1 MCASY
6 GLDPRYSD
14 KEWQAVVD
22 HAVLDALRGWA
33 DGNHGETI
41 RPTGIRLRNLNPI
54 IRDVARPLD
63 LAWWGYLVDGKV
75 APFPSINSRS
85 DRLSRGRGPL
95 PERAIV
101 PASYW
106 REMQKPQKLWHHLA
120 LPDDELLGLAAVV
133 RPGRTDDGSEFVCY
147 SLVMQP
153 AAAHIEDVHD
163 RMPLLVAPGFADEW
177 LTSSA
182 PAGELLDAAAAAAV
196 PLSEHVIARP
206 QGLRAGAAPLF

>member
-22 HAVLDALRGWA
+22 HRILDELRTWAVE
-33 DGNHGETI
+33 NHSETI
-41 RPTGIRLRNLNPI
+41 KPTGIRLRNLNPI
-54 IRDVARPLD
+54 IRDIAGQLD

-85 DRLSRGRGPL
+85 ERLARGRGPL
-95 PERAIV
+95 PQRAIV

-106 REMQKPQKLWHHLA
+106 REMQKPSRAWHHLA
-120 LPDDELLGLAAVV
+120 LPDAELLGLAALV
-133 RPGRTDDGSEFVCY
+133 RPGRTDDGTDFVCY

-153 AAAHIEDVHD
+153 AARHIEDVHD
-163 RMPLLVAPGFADEW
+163 RMPLLIPSVFAEEW
-177 LTSSA
+177 LASTA
-182 PAGELLDAAAAAAV
+182 PAGELLDAAAAAAA
-196 PLSEHVIARP
+196 PLSERVIAHP
-206 QGLRAGAAPLF
+206 QGKAPAALF

>member
-14 KEWQAVVD
+14 KEWQAAAD
-22 HAVLDALRGWA
+22 AAVLDELRTWA
-33 DGNHGETI
+33 ERNHSETI
-41 RPTGIRLRNLNPI
+41 KPTGIRARNLNPI
-54 IRDVARPLD
+54 IRDLAGPLD

-85 DRLSRGRGPL
+85 ERLSRGRGPL

-106 REMQKPQKLWHHLA
+106 REMQKPQQLWHHLA
-120 LPDDELLGLAAVV
+120 LPDDELLGLAAVI
-133 RPGRTDDGSEFVCY
+133 RPGRTADGAEFVCY

-163 RMPLLVAPGFADEW
+163 RMPVLVPPGFADEW

-182 PAGELLDAAAAAAV
+182 PAGELLDAAAAAATPFSARV
-196 PLSEHVIARP
+196 VARP
-206 QGLRAGAAPLF
+206 QGVPTGAAPLF